1 MKLRIWATAIGY
13 QAVWLCAV
21 AGAGRGLS
29 WPGIAAG
36 AAFVAA
42 MLISAARPAQ
52 VAMLAAAAIGAGALL
67 DGALAASGWLRYA
80 AAWPTPAFAPAWI
93 LALWAAFAT
102 TLPVLLPAW
111 LRAPLPSALLG
122 AIGGPLAYLGAARGF
137 GAVEFAAPGPALA
150 ALALGWA
157 VALALLAMLARS
169 APHATVAET
178 MR

>member
-13 QAVWLCAV
+13 QTVWLCAV

-36 AAFVAA
+36 AAFVAV
-42 MLISAARPAQ
+42 MLISATRPAQ

-67 DGALAASGWLRYA
+67 DGALAMSGWLRYA
-80 AAWPTPAFAPAWI
+80 AAWPAAAFAPAWI

-102 TLPVLLPAW
+102 TLPVLLPTW
-111 LRAPLPSALLG
+111 LGAPLPSALLG

-157 VALALLAMLARS
+157 VALTLLARFSRS